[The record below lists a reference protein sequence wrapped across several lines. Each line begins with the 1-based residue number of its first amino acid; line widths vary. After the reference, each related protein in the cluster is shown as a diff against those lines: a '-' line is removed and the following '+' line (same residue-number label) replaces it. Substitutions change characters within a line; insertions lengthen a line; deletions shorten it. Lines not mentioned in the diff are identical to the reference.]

1 MRKVLITGSTQG
13 IGKAVAAAFVQNGD
27 EVIVHGSR
35 DRNKA
40 ERARVETGAAR
51 AVTADLADRDAA
63 AALYAATGPVDCLI
77 LNASVQYKQ
86 RWEDITDEA
95 LDRQIDINIKSTLR
109 LMQAY
114 YPAMKANGFGRIV
127 TIGSVNQRR
136 CHPELAL
143 YAATKCAVMHLV
155 RNIAKEAAPYGVTVN
170 NVSPGAIGTPRN
182 DEALADPAYR
192 QQVLAAIPMGRLG
205 MPEDCAGAVLFLCG
219 DGAAYI
225 TGADI
230 PVDGGMG
237 L

>member
-1 MRKVLITGSTQG
+1 
-13 IGKAVAAAFVQNGD
+13 
-27 EVIVHGSR
+27 
-35 DRNKA
+35 
-40 ERARVETGAAR
+40 
-51 AVTADLADRDAA
+51 
-63 AALYAATGPVDCLI
+63 
-77 LNASVQYKQ
+77 
-86 RWEDITDEA
+86 
-95 LDRQIDINIKSTLR
+95 
-109 LMQAY
+109 MQAY

-205 MPEDCAGAVLFLCG
+205 IPEDCAGAVLFVCG